1 MKKEAVENG
10 ALLIHFS
17 QPLLAGKN
25 IPPKEQTICLGK
37 DEVFHGNI
45 YFYRYFPGMIEEP
58 SSAPAARLSI
68 LRIFELKALS
78 V

>member
-45 YFYRYFPGMIEEP
+45 YFYRYFPRHDRGTVFRAGGQTFHTP
-58 SSAPAARLSI
+58 H
-68 LRIFELKALS
+68 F
-78 V
+78 